1 MNKILI
7 VDDSKDIRDILSKVI
22 SLMGFEAAVASNGN
36 EALNLFLTNSFDLV
50 LTDLEMPDIDGW
62 TLALHIKDKS
72 PNTPVVLITG
82 SEKEAVMERLEGSS
96 IDSIL
101 FKPFMLEDIQKTV
114 QIMLDERLEEN
125 GKRQKWKIQPLPQE
139 EETE

>member
-7 VDDSKDIRDILSKVI
+7 VDDSKDIRDILSKVL

-50 LTDLEMPDIDGW
+50 LTDLEMPDLDGW

-72 PNTPVVLITG
+72 PNTPVVMITG
-82 SEKEAVMERLEGSS
+82 SEKEAVMERLKGSC

-125 GKRQKWKIQPLPQE
+125 GKRYK
-139 EETE
+139 

>member
-7 VDDSKDIRDILSKVI
+7 VDDSRDIRDILSKVL

-50 LTDLEMPDIDGW
+50 LTDLEMPDLDGW

-82 SEKEAVMERLEGSS
+82 SEKKAVMERLKGSC

-125 GKRQKWKIQPLPQE
+125 GKRYK
-139 EETE
+139 

>member
-7 VDDSKDIRDILSKVI
+7 VDDSRDIRDILSKVL

-50 LTDLEMPDIDGW
+50 LTDLEMPDLDGW

-82 SEKEAVMERLEGSS
+82 SEKEAVMERLKGSC
-96 IDSIL
+96 IDSVL

-125 GKRQKWKIQPLPQE
+125 GKRYK
-139 EETE
+139 

>member
-7 VDDSKDIRDILSKVI
+7 VDDAKAIRDILSKALP
-22 SLMGFEAAVASNGN
+22 LMGFEAAVASNGN

-50 LTDLEMPDIDGW
+50 LTDLEMPDLDGW
-62 TLALHIKDKS
+62 TLAIRIKDKS

-82 SEKEAVMERLEGSS
+82 SEKKAVMERLKGSC

-101 FKPFMLEDIQKTV
+101 FKPFTLEDLQKTV
-114 QIMLDERLEEN
+114 QTMLDERLREN
-125 GKRQKWKIQPLPQE
+125 GKRYQ
-139 EETE
+139 

>member
-7 VDDSKDIRDILSKVI
+7 VDDSKDIRDILSKVL

-50 LTDLEMPDIDGW
+50 LTDLEMPDLDGW

-72 PNTPVVLITG
+72 PNTPVVMITG
-82 SEKEAVMERLEGSS
+82 LEKKAVMERLKGSC

-114 QIMLDERLEEN
+114 QIMLDEKLEEN
-125 GKRQKWKIQPLPQE
+125 GKSYK
-139 EETE
+139 

>member
-7 VDDSKDIRDILSKVI
+7 VDDSKDIRDILSKVL
-22 SLMGFEAAVASNGN
+22 SLMGFEAAVASNGH

-50 LTDLEMPDIDGW
+50 LTDLEMPDLDGW

-82 SEKEAVMERLEGSS
+82 SEKEAVMERLKGSC

-125 GKRQKWKIQPLPQE
+125 GKRYK
-139 EETE
+139 

>member
-7 VDDSKDIRDILSKVI
+7 VDDSKDIRDILSKVL

-50 LTDLEMPDIDGW
+50 LTDLEMPDLDGW

-82 SEKEAVMERLEGSS
+82 SEKEAVMERLKGSC

-101 FKPFMLEDIQKTV
+101 FKPFMLEDIEKTV
-114 QIMLDERLEEN
+114 QIMLDERLGEN
-125 GKRQKWKIQPLPQE
+125 GKCYK
-139 EETE
+139 

>member
-22 SLMGFEAAVASNGN
+22 SLMGFEAAVASNGH

-50 LTDLEMPDIDGW
+50 LTDLEMPDLDGW

-82 SEKEAVMERLEGSS
+82 SEKKAVMERLEGSS

-125 GKRQKWKIQPLPQE
+125 GKRYK
-139 EETE
+139 

>member
-7 VDDSKDIRDILSKVI
+7 VDDSKDIRDILSKVL
-22 SLMGFEAAVASNGN
+22 SLMGFEVAVASNGN

-50 LTDLEMPDIDGW
+50 LTDLEMPDMDGW
-62 TLALHIKDKS
+62 ALALHIKDKS
-72 PNTPVVLITG
+72 PNTPVVMITD
-82 SEKEAVMERLEGSS
+82 SERQAVMERLKGSC

-125 GKRQKWKIQPLPQE
+125 GKRYK
-139 EETE
+139 

>member
-82 SEKEAVMERLEGSS
+82 S
-96 IDSIL
+96 
-101 FKPFMLEDIQKTV
+101 
-114 QIMLDERLEEN
+114 
-125 GKRQKWKIQPLPQE
+125 
-139 EETE
+139 

>member
-7 VDDSKDIRDILSKVI
+7 VDDAKAIRDILSKALP
-22 SLMGFEAAVASNGN
+22 LMGFEAAVASNGN

-50 LTDLEMPDIDGW
+50 LTDLEMPDLDGW
-62 TLALHIKDKS
+62 TLAIRIKDKS

-82 SEKEAVMERLEGSS
+82 SEKKAVMERLKGSC

-101 FKPFMLEDIQKTV
+101 FKPFTLEDLQETV
-114 QIMLDERLEEN
+114 QIALDERQREN
-125 GKRQKWKIQPLPQE
+125 GKRYQ
-139 EETE
+139 

>member
-7 VDDSKDIRDILSKVI
+7 VDDSRDIRDILSKVL

-50 LTDLEMPDIDGW
+50 LTDLEMPDLDGW

-114 QIMLDERLEEN
+114 QTLLDEKLEEN
-125 GKRQKWKIQPLPQE
+125 GKCYK
-139 EETE
+139 

>member
-7 VDDSKDIRDILSKVI
+7 VDDSKDIRDILSKML

-36 EALNLFLTNSFDLV
+36 EALNLFLTDSFDLV
-50 LTDLEMPDIDGW
+50 LTDLEMPDLDGW

-72 PNTPVVLITG
+72 PNTPVVMMTG
-82 SEKEAVMERLEGSS
+82 SEKEAVMERLKGSC

-114 QIMLDERLEEN
+114 QIMLDERLEED
-125 GKRQKWKIQPLPQE
+125 GKRYK
-139 EETE
+139 

>member
-7 VDDSKDIRDILSKVI
+7 VDDSKDIRDILSKVL

-114 QIMLDERLEEN
+114 QTLLDEKLGEN
-125 GKRQKWKIQPLPQE
+125 GKCYK
-139 EETE
+139 

>member
-7 VDDSKDIRDILSKVI
+7 VDDSKDIRDILSKML

-50 LTDLEMPDIDGW
+50 LTDLEMPDLDGW

-82 SEKEAVMERLEGSS
+82 SEKKAVMERLEGSS

-114 QIMLDERLEEN
+114 QIMLDEKLGEN
-125 GKRQKWKIQPLPQE
+125 GKRYK
-139 EETE
+139 

>member
-82 SEKEAVMERLEGSS
+82 SEKEAVMERLKGSS

-125 GKRQKWKIQPLPQE
+125 GKRYK
-139 EETE
+139 

>member
-7 VDDSKDIRDILSKVI
+7 VDDSKDIRDILSKVL

-50 LTDLEMPDIDGW
+50 LTDLEMPDLDGW

-82 SEKEAVMERLEGSS
+82 SEKEAVMERLEESC

-114 QIMLDERLEEN
+114 QTLLDEKLGEN
-125 GKRQKWKIQPLPQE
+125 GKCYK
-139 EETE
+139 

>member
-7 VDDSKDIRDILSKVI
+7 VDDAKAIRDILSKALP
-22 SLMGFEAAVASNGN
+22 LMGFEAAVASNGN

-50 LTDLEMPDIDGW
+50 LTDLEMPDLDGW
-62 TLALHIKDKS
+62 TLAIRIKDKS

-82 SEKEAVMERLEGSS
+82 SEKKAVMKRLKGSC

-101 FKPFMLEDIQKTV
+101 FKPFTLEDLQKTV
-114 QIMLDERLEEN
+114 QTMLDERLREN
-125 GKRQKWKIQPLPQE
+125 GKRYQ
-139 EETE
+139 

>member
-7 VDDSKDIRDILSKVI
+7 VDDSKDIRDILSKML
-22 SLMGFEAAVASNGN
+22 SLMGLEAAVASNGN
-36 EALNLFLTNSFDLV
+36 EALNLFLTDSFDLV
-50 LTDLEMPDIDGW
+50 LTDLQMPDMDGW

-72 PNTPVVLITG
+72 PNTPVVMITD
-82 SEKEAVMERLEGSS
+82 SERKAVMERLKGSC

-125 GKRQKWKIQPLPQE
+125 GKRYK
-139 EETE
+139 

>member
-7 VDDSKDIRDILSKVI
+7 VDDSKDIRDILSKVL
-22 SLMGFEAAVASNGN
+22 SLMGFEVAVASNGN

-50 LTDLEMPDIDGW
+50 LTDLEMPDMDGW
-62 TLALHIKDKS
+62 ALAFNIKEES
-72 PNTPVVLITG
+72 PDTPVVMITD
-82 SEKEAVMERLEGSS
+82 SERQAVMERLKGSC

-125 GKRQKWKIQPLPQE
+125 GKRYK
-139 EETE
+139 